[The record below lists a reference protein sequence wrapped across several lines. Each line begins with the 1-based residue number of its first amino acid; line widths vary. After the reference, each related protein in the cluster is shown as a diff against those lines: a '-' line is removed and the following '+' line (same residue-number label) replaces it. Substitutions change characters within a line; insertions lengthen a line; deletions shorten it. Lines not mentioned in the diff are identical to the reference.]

1 MSNRTTSD
9 ERSGVQVIS
18 RAVAILRELEA
29 ERDGLT
35 IGEIADRQGLAR
47 TTVQRIAAS
56 LLDEKLLMPG
66 GRRGRVKLGPLLV
79 QLGANARLDMMA
91 LVEPVM
97 VALSRE
103 LGETVDLS
111 VLSGTSALF
120 IGQVPGRKRLSAVSH
135 IGDRFPLHSSAN
147 GKAMLCALK
156 PAQRQKLLGC
166 RLERETPAT
175 ITDLTLLEAAI
186 AEAQRAKVA
195 FDREEHTLGVSAVG
209 TWFTD
214 TGGQVY
220 AISLPIPTVRFE
232 EGAHLIVPLLRAR
245 DEIVAAINA

>member
-1 MSNRTTSD
+1 MTKTSSD
-9 ERSGVQVIS
+9 DRSGIQVMS
-18 RAVAILRELEA
+18 RAVSILRELEA

-35 IGEIADRQGLAR
+35 IGDISERLGLAR
-47 TTVQRIAAS
+47 TTVQRIAAA
-56 LLDEKLLMPG
+56 LLEEKLLMPG
-66 GRRGRVKLGPLLV
+66 GARGRVKLGPLLV
-79 QLGANARLDMMA
+79 RLGTNARLDMMA
-91 LVEPVM
+91 IAEPVM
-97 VALSRE
+97 VALCRE

-135 IGDRFPLHSSAN
+135 VGERFPLHSTAN

-156 PAQRQKLLGC
+156 PAQRQKLLG
-166 RLERETPAT
+166 RTLERETPAT
-175 ITDLTLLEAAI
+175 ITDPHQLEAAI

-214 TGGQVY
+214 TSGQVY
-220 AISLPIPTVRFE
+220 ALSLPVPSVRFGD
-232 EGAHLIVPLLRAR
+232 GAELVGPLLRAR
-245 DEIVAAINA
+245 DEIIAAIRA